1 MTHQSPPPEKH
12 DLFSPTFKADPFPTF
27 AAMRANEPIYCHV
40 APYGARIWYITRY
53 EDVLE
58 VLKDNIRFAKDPRNV
73 DDEQAAVSL
82 SNKNIF
88 QNINQNMLFADP
100 PDHTRL
106 RTLVSQAFTP
116 RRVEVIRPR
125 IQAIA
130 DQLLDQVEAQG
141 TMDLMA
147 DYAFPLPITV
157 IMEMLGVPAADQEQV
172 HDWSKVIIAPGRYG
186 ISLKIRKRKIR
197 AFVNY
202 LYTMFADRR
211 QNPQDDLITDLV
223 QAEESG
229 DTLSES
235 ELSSMVALLF
245 VTGHE
250 TVVNLIGNGTLA
262 LLQHPAE
269 LEKLKHNPDLIDSTI
284 EELLRYDGPVET
296 STTRWAREDV
306 KLHGRLIRKGDV
318 VRVVMTSANRDAAVF
333 REPDTLNIERPDNPH
348 VAFGRGIH
356 YCLGA
361 PLARLEGRIAL
372 LTLLN
377 RFPDLQL
384 AVPAEVL
391 KWHSGVIFRGLEQ
404 LPLQLGQ

>member
-27 AAMRANEPIYCHV
+27 ATMRANEPVYCHV

-58 VLKDNIRFAKDPRNV
+58 VLKDNTRFAKDPRNV

-130 DQLLDQVEAQG
+130 HDLLDRIEAQG
-141 TMDLMA
+141 MMDLIA
-147 DYAFPLPITV
+147 DYAFPLPVTV

-202 LYTMFADRR
+202 LHAMFADRR
-211 QNPQDDLITDLV
+211 HNPQDDLITDLV

-269 LEKLKHNPDLIDSTI
+269 LEKLKQNPDLIDRTI

-296 STTRWAREDV
+296 STTRWAREDMV
-306 KLHGRLIRKGDV
+306 LHGQTIRKGDV

-333 REPDTLNIERPDNPH
+333 EEP
-348 VAFGRGIH
+348 
-356 YCLGA
+356 
-361 PLARLEGRIAL
+361 
-372 LTLLN
+372 
-377 RFPDLQL
+377 
-384 AVPAEVL
+384 
-391 KWHSGVIFRGLEQ
+391 
-404 LPLQLGQ
+404 